1 MTINEVYLLNRYLK
15 PLQEEIERLTNEN
28 EQLKSKV
35 MACECCGKK
44 TKYLDCHHKDPENY
58 TDLTTEK
65 FALLCKS
72 CHSCVSDVERI
83 KPENREKLRSKEYLK
98 LFGKFVLNKEEKK
111 DG

>member
-1 MTINEVYLLNRYLK
+1 MHKKGNKEKVEFR
-15 PLQEEIERLTNEN
+15 
-28 EQLKSKV
+28 KSKEWRCFRKQLLEERGYV
-35 MACECCGKK
+35 CECCGKK

-111 DG
+111 DGWT